1 MLFSLS
7 LCSLLHAKVVWI
19 KLTAITLTPWTS
31 LFVENCHDSQSGT
44 NSHTIC
50 KNSASA
56 DVTAGRFSILMR
68 LSQENN
74 QRIFTAVNYTAVFTF
89 LYWLEAT
96 SGQSTERLYIMCF
109 FPHHAPLHNVFIPII
124 KRFKGELFLQ
134 ILCSQD
140 VEHLLRLSMIITPV
154 VTFYSFWTWESAKM
168 KSEIWQLWDVSDC
181 QTGCISS
188 WFFFLKIFISSSCSS
203 PFCRWHPLLLRLC
216 YEPMWQEGA
225 DVAEQRVCCLRPGPV
240 GHRREHRLLALPGG
254 GHHPSCQPDHR
265 HPHVPPLRPLEG
277 VFLGW

>member
-1 MLFSLS
+1 M
-7 LCSLLHAKVVWI
+7 
-19 KLTAITLTPWTS
+19 
-31 LFVENCHDSQSGT
+31 ENYHDSQSGT

-68 LSQENN
+68 LWQENN
-74 QRIFTAVNYTAVFTF
+74 QRIFTAVNSTAVFTF

-140 VEHLLRLSMIITPV
+140 VELLLRLSIIITPV
-154 VTFYSFWTWESAKM
+154 VTFYSFCTWESAKM
-168 KSEIWQLWDVSDC
+168 KSEIWQLWDVSGVKQVASQVD
-181 QTGCISS
+181 
-188 WFFFLKIFISSSCSS
+188 FFFF
-203 PFCRWHPLLLRLC
+203 
-216 YEPMWQEGA
+216 
-225 DVAEQRVCCLRPGPV
+225 
-240 GHRREHRLLALPGG
+240 
-254 GHHPSCQPDHR
+254 
-265 HPHVPPLRPLEG
+265 
-277 VFLGW
+277 